1 MAITTFAQLKTALS
15 DWSDQGASLDSY
27 LEDFITLTTDAFN
40 FGSQGMDPLRVRE
53 MVAVTSLTPTAG
65 ACTLPTDYL
74 EYRRVVEEASI
85 RRDLRYI
92 APTAVEQAYPDRA
105 SGLAC
110 DFTIIG
116 GSLYMYPVSSNDIEL
131 TYYQKIPALS
141 VSNTTNWLL
150 TKHPTLYLH
159 GGLMQVG
166 IFRNDDALVQRS
178 VAMLQSY
185 MAGMR
190 RSGELAEYARAGTR
204 LRQAP

>member
-15 DWSDQGASLDSY
+15 DWSDQGTSLDSY
-27 LEDFITLTTDAFN
+27 LEDFITLTTDSFN
-40 FGSQGMDPLRVRE
+40 FGAQGMEPLRVRE
-53 MVAVTSLTPTAG
+53 MVAVTSLTPSSNV
-65 ACTLPTDYL
+65 CTLPTDYL
-74 EYRRVVEEASI
+74 EYRRVVEKASI

-92 APTAVEQAYPDRA
+92 APTAVEQYYPDRA
-105 SGLAC
+105 SGLAS

-116 GSLYMYPVSSNDIEL
+116 SSLYMYPLSTNDIEL

-159 GGLMQVG
+159 GGLMHLG
-166 IFRNDDALVQRS
+166 MFRNDDALIQRS
-178 VAMLQSY
+178 VAMVQSY

-190 RSGELAEYARAGTR
+190 RSGEMAEYARAGTR

>member
-15 DWSDQGASLDSY
+15 DWSDQGTALDSY

-40 FGSQGMDPLRVRE
+40 FGSQGMEPLRTRE
-53 MVAVTSLTPTAG
+53 MLAVSSITPSSG
-65 ACTLPTDYL
+65 ACTIPSDYL
-74 EYRRVVEEASI
+74 EYRRVVEKASI
-85 RRDLRYI
+85 RRELKYI
-92 APTAVEQAYPDRA
+92 APTTVEQMYPDRA
-105 SGLAC
+105 SGLSC

-116 GSLYMYPVSSNDIEL
+116 GSLYMFPVSTNDIEL
-131 TYYQKIPALS
+131 TYYQMIPDLS
-141 VSNTTNWLL
+141 NSNTTNWLL

-166 IFRNDDALVQRS
+166 IFRNDDTLVQRS
-178 VAMLQSY
+178 VAMLQAY

-204 LRQAP
+204 VRIAP

>member
-1 MAITTFAQLKTALS
+1 MAIGTFAELKTALS
-15 DWSDQGASLDSY
+15 DWSDQGTSLDSY
-27 LEDFITLTTDAFN
+27 LEDFITLTTDMFN
-40 FGSQGMDPLRVRE
+40 FGSEAIRALRTRD
-53 MVAVTSLTPTAG
+53 MVAVTSLTPSSG

-85 RRDLRYI
+85 RRELKHI
-92 APTAVEQAYPDRA
+92 APSVPEQLYPDRA
-105 SGLAC
+105 AGLAN

-116 GSLYMYPVSSNDIEL
+116 GSLYMFPVSSNDIEL

-150 TKHPTLYLH
+150 TKHPGLYLH

-178 VAMLQSY
+178 AALITSL

-190 RSGELAEYARAGTR
+190 RSGEMAEYARASTR
-204 LRQAP
+204 LRIAP